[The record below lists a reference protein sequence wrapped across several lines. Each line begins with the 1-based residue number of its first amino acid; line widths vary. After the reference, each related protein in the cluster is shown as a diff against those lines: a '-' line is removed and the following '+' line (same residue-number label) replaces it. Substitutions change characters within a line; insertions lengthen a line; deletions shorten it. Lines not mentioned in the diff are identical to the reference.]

1 MTQLSFKLLPWQQ
14 KVWASKARFK
24 VIAAGRRCGKSNYVI
39 KKLILKAL
47 QAPSGSSILYIA
59 PTLGQA
65 KQIAW
70 DALVDGH
77 RDVVK
82 SAHINAQ
89 DITLVNGIKIHVR
102 GADNPDTL
110 RGLKLFYAA
119 FDEAA
124 FIKEDV
130 WSKIVRPA
138 LSDLKGEADFISTP
152 AGRNWFY
159 DFYKLG
165 LSGSDSEWAAWH
177 LTTYDNPTIDP
188 KEIDAAKKTLS
199 SHAFNQEFM
208 SSFDNQGSE
217 LFKEEWIKYGK
228 EPQYGSYLI
237 AIDLAGFEDVGKQ
250 NTSAVKQRLDE
261 SAIAIVKQDDD
272 GSWWV
277 KDILHGR
284 WDIRTTA
291 SKILRCIQDYKPVAV
306 GIEKGALKNAV
317 APYLHDLMRQHN
329 TYATISD
336 LTHGNKKKQDRIA
349 WSLQGRFEH
358 GRITLNENVNW
369 DEFIEQL
376 TMFPTAGIHDDQV
389 DALSYIDQIA
399 ITNYMQDDDQ
409 TNDFEPFCAVIGY

>member
-1 MTQLSFKLLPWQQ
+1 MTNLAFHLLPWQI
-14 KVWASKARFK
+14 KVWSSKARFR

-39 KKLILKAL
+39 KRLILKGL
-47 QAPSGSSILYIA
+47 QAPKGSSILYVA

-65 KQIAW
+65 RQIAW
-70 DALVDGH
+70 SALTEDH
-77 RDVVK
+77 REVVK
-82 SAHINAQ
+82 SAHINSQ
-89 DITLVNGIKIHVR
+89 DITLVNGVKIHVR

-119 FDEAA
+119 LDEAA

-130 WSKIVRPA
+130 WSKIIRPA

-152 AGRNWFY
+152 SGRNWFY
-159 DFYKLG
+159 DAYKLG
-165 LSGSDSEWAAWH
+165 LSGEDAEWASWH
-177 LTTYDNPTIDP
+177 FTTYDNPTIDP
-188 KEIDAAKKTLS
+188 KEIDSAKRNLS

-217 LFKEEWIKYGK
+217 IFKEEWIKYGK
-228 EPQYGSYLI
+228 EPQYGEYII

-261 SAIAIVKQDDD
+261 TAIAVVKQCDD

-284 WDIRTTA
+284 WDVKATA
-291 SKILRCIQDYKPVAV
+291 SKILRVIQDNKPIAV

-317 APYLHDLMRQHN
+317 SPYLHDLMRQYS
-329 TYATISD
+329 TYAHLTD
-336 LTHGNKKKQDRIA
+336 LTHGNRKKQDRIA

-358 GRITLNENVNW
+358 GRITLNEDKDW
-369 DEFIEQL
+369 SDFKEQL
-376 TMFPTAGIHDDQV
+376 TMFPTAGIHDDLV
-389 DALSYIDQIA
+389 DALSYVDQLAIA
-399 ITNYMQDDDQ
+399 NYVQESD
-409 TNDFEPFCAVIGY
+409 NEEWEPISTIIGY